1 MTISSGVD
9 LQKSKFQFTYTAG
22 TDIISKQYV
31 NVKRVYGD
39 YEQIGYTVNPDIAP
53 SDFAIGEQKVQ
64 LTMQSTPC
72 GVVNG
77 STVVIP
83 MFINEQLEFVAP
95 GMRCLFH
102 AGDINIELLDDST
115 SLSVVTTV
123 PVLNHYSQVIADLD
137 DVDLNWAP
145 EVPPYNITANPYNN
159 LFNQYWRTYMNA
171 LYSPD
176 ARIMEASFA
185 LSLKDIVTFQFS
197 DKIWIQDCYWRILEV
212 SDYKVGDVESTKVKL
227 LKFLED
233 TEDCASTP
241 NTISTNGE
249 VNFVDAAGDPVASTQ
264 DCCTRYGYNWDEATT
279 ICWAFTSNGNTRPN
293 SIGGSTT
300 TPADRPTAVATA
312 TRAVLNSVITGK
324 DVSIDLDNQN
334 MLAVGERLELTKDVR
349 GSNLLGKNVTTNLPG
364 IHIGGGYR
372 AGNPAATEDGWAQ
385 FGQFAL
391 QRYPTISA
399 SGTFDFYIE
408 GVAGEY
414 IDMPDDTVWSCLFNV
429 TIRDVA
435 GDSETSLHHFTLTK
449 LGGVTSASAIT
460 TLSTIGAI
468 GAYVFT
474 FGIDTVTDTDEHR
487 INVTVTGGV
496 YPTAFIMTTSLQYQ
510 QNKIT

>member
-1 MTISSGVD
+1 
-9 LQKSKFQFTYTAG
+9 
-22 TDIISKQYV
+22 
-31 NVKRVYGD
+31 
-39 YEQIGYTVNPDIAP
+39 
-53 SDFAIGEQKVQ
+53 
-64 LTMQSTPC
+64 
-72 GVVNG
+72 
-77 STVVIP
+77 
-83 MFINEQLEFVAP
+83 
-95 GMRCLFH
+95 
-102 AGDINIELLDDST
+102 
-115 SLSVVTTV
+115 
-123 PVLNHYSQVIADLD
+123 
-137 DVDLNWAP
+137 
-145 EVPPYNITANPYNN
+145 
-159 LFNQYWRTYMNA
+159 
-171 LYSPD
+171 
-176 ARIMEASFA
+176 
-185 LSLKDIVTFQFS
+185 
-197 DKIWIQDCYWRILEV
+197 
-212 SDYKVGDVESTKVKL
+212 
-227 LKFLED
+227 
-233 TEDCASTP
+233 
-241 NTISTNGE
+241 
-249 VNFVDAAGDPVASTQ
+249 
-264 DCCTRYGYNWDEATT
+264 
-279 ICWAFTSNGNTRPN
+279 
-293 SIGGSTT
+293 
-300 TPADRPTAVATA
+300 
-312 TRAVLNSVITGK
+312 
-324 DVSIDLDNQN
+324 